1 MEALGFIVFPMDDS
15 CFIHKEMNLIV
26 TLYVDDIQYLSEKL
40 ENVTW
45 IEKSLAEIFNM
56 VNTEPTK
63 FYLGSVIN
71 YD

>member
-1 MEALGFIVFPMDDS
+1 MDDS

-40 ENVTW
+40 EDVTW

-71 YD
+71 YDPLAKRIHIS